1 MKLYPVYKGLDEK
14 CWLKKINKLEEMISS
29 CTLCPRNCM
38 VNRLKGEKGYC
49 NTLQKPFISNAFPHF
64 GEEKELVGFHGSGT
78 IFFSNC
84 NLKCVFCQN
93 WEISAVGEGRYVDY
107 EELADIML
115 GLQKAGCHNINLVTP
130 THQVYGIMKAIYI
143 ANKTG
148 LEIPI
153 VYNSSGYESIETL
166 KILDEV
172 IDIYMPDFKYGDNE
186 AGLKYSDCENYFDIA
201 KTAIKEMFQQVGE
214 LVIDVNGIIKRGLLV
229 RHLVL
234 PHNLANSFKILEFL
248 AKEVSTKILLNIM
261 DQYYPAYK
269 SKNYMELSRK
279 INNKEYNQVLIM
291 AKKLGFQY
299 LA

>member
-49 NTLQKPFISNAFPHF
+49 NTLQKPFISSAFPHF

-93 WEISAVGEGRYVDY
+93 WEISAMGEGRYVDY

-115 GLQKAGCHNINLVTP
+115 GLQKTGCHNINLVTP
-130 THQVYGIMKAIYI
+130 THQVYGIMKAIYT

-166 KILDEV
+166 KILDGV

-214 LVIDVNGIIKRGLLV
+214 LVIDENGIMKRGLLV

-269 SKNYMELSRK
+269 SKNYMELSRR
-279 INNKEYNQVLIM
+279 INDQEYNQVLIM